1 MADRD
6 LAENPVRELV
16 RRFFITF
23 LLGVGLFFVRFTG
36 RTNVDER
43 LFFSVI
49 VLWYTI
55 AVFFVLL
62 HRLWDDAGL
71 QSRLQVLTDVAFST
85 ALIYVTG
92 GIDTSFNLLYLLWII
107 IVSIL
112 LPRWWAYM
120 VAAISFIAYG
130 AVLELSYYEVI
141 RSYSVTRPDLKSLQG
156 VVLTNFMGYLAIAYL
171 SSNLSQKLRQADTQ
185 LEEKSSTLENLQV
198 QHANIIHSMRG
209 GLITTGLDGRINLL
223 NAPGQ

>member
-1 MADRD
+1 MISRSNERTW
-6 LAENPVRELV
+6 LAWLVKVRIIV
-16 RRFFITF
+16 ITF

-43 LFFSVI
+43 LFFSII

-55 AVFFVLL
+55 GVFYVLL
-62 HRLWDDAGL
+62 QRLWDDAGL
-71 QSRLQVLTDVAFST
+71 QSRLQVLTDVALST

-112 LPRWWAYM
+112 LPRWWAYL
-120 VAAISFIAYG
+120 VAAFSFISYG

-141 RSYSVTRPDLKSLQG
+141 RSYSVTRP
-156 VVLTNFMGYLAIAYL
+156 
-171 SSNLSQKLRQADTQ
+171 
-185 LEEKSSTLENLQV
+185 
-198 QHANIIHSMRG
+198 
-209 GLITTGLDGRINLL
+209 
-223 NAPGQ
+223 